1 MNLKYF
7 DSVDLE
13 KLGIFWQLKIKRE
26 LSAPANKECV
36 KFREKGVVVRERKA
50 YFFWFQSQISVIK
63 TKSR

>member
-13 KLGIFWQLKIKRE
+13 KLSINGGFWQLKIKRE
-26 LSAPANKECV
+26 LSAPATKECV

-50 YFFWFQSQISVIK
+50 YFFWFQSQIFCY
-63 TKSR
+63 

>member
-13 KLGIFWQLKIKRE
+13 KLSINGGFWQLKIKRE

-36 KFREKGVVVRERKA
+36 KFREKGGGGVVVRERKA
-50 YFFWFQSQISVIK
+50 YFISIPIFCY
-63 TKSR
+63 